1 MDLFQNLPKITLP
14 TSVVWILNA
23 LSSVNFDN
31 QNETGVFL
39 VDVLCITTRTI
50 LKFNAALFFVF
61 ALRSLGILRHL
72 EIFISCSF
80 SD

>member
-14 TSVVWILNA
+14 TSVVWILSA

-39 VDVLCITTRTI
+39 VDVLCITTRAN
-50 LKFNAALFFVF
+50 FEF
-61 ALRSLGILRHL
+61 
-72 EIFISCSF
+72 
-80 SD
+80 